1 MFYDEKRAIE
11 ACEEDP
17 LLIFDLINEEHMELV
32 DKIITKKIV
41 DINTT
46 DKDGNDVLSYLLKKG
61 WYEQVLKYMKKK
73 EWNINHQNNEG
84 ETFAHI
90 LVMKPYLEIMQ
101 IIKELLKNAKFI
113 PNIRNKK
120 GETILDKSIRNN
132 YIYTT
137 IKILEDERFNNIDLI
152 SFKNMYERY
161 IKSNNYGIYS
171 KVNNLEV
178 IIDNLVDKDLLP
190 KVEKLVNL
198 ITSNMKKIKEEV
210 KHNELT
216 SLDTLVYGVL
226 EGNII

>member
-1 MFYDEKRAIE
+1 MFYDEKRTIE
-11 ACEEDP
+11 ACEEEP
-17 LLIFDLINEEHMELV
+17 RLIFDLINEEHIELV

-46 DKDGNDVLSYLLKKG
+46 DSDGNDIITYLLKKG
-61 WYEQVLKYMKKK
+61 WYEEVLKYMKKK
-73 EWNINHQNNEG
+73 EWNVNNQNNDG

-101 IIKELLKNAKFI
+101 IIKELLKNTKFI

-178 IIDNLVDKDLLP
+178 IIDNLLEKDLLP

-198 ITSNMKKIKEEV
+198 ITTNMKKIKEEV
-210 KHNELT
+210 KNNELT
-216 SLDTLVYGVL
+216 SLDNLVYGVI